1 MSRSEPK
8 TTFVMKAMLAC
19 AMHINGN
26 LEVESAREHGMKDA
40 LIWKA
45 VE

>member
-8 TTFVMKAMLAC
+8 SLFVMKAMLAR
-19 AMHINGN
+19 AVHINGN
-26 LEVESAREHGMKDA
+26 LEVESAREHGMKVA